1 MRKNIH
7 YNKHNRS
14 TSFAATRAEQ
24 QLKAAAARSSSNR
37 GGGWGSDG
45 GGGSSG
51 GLYAAA
57 GEAALEAPDAWLVA
71 ALYGLAAFVG
81 TAGLGRAYHAL
92 SGLGATAALLAWR
105 HLQHG

>member
-1 MRKNIH
+1 
-7 YNKHNRS
+7 
-14 TSFAATRAEQ
+14 
-24 QLKAAAARSSSNR
+24 
-37 GGGWGSDG
+37 
-45 GGGSSG
+45 
-51 GLYAAA
+51 LYAAA
-57 GEAALEAPDAWLVA
+57 GEAALEAPDAWVVA